1 MVKRRKTSKGKVLRE
16 NESER
21 KDGVFQYRWRDRTG
35 KRHYIYGKTLEELRA
50 KEEKV
55 KRDKSDGIKVEA
67 MSITVNDVFDLW
79 LQLKKGVKRNTLT
92 NYVYMYD
99 VFARE
104 EIGKYKI
111 TTLKKSDIRRYYNKN
126 D

>member
-21 KDGVFQYRWRDRTG
+21 KDGIFQYRWRDRTG

-79 LQLKKGVKRNTLT
+79 LQLKK
-92 NYVYMYD
+92 
-99 VFARE
+99 
-104 EIGKYKI
+104 
-111 TTLKKSDIRRYYNKN
+111 RR
-126 D
+126 